1 MRRFVVSVVVGGSFV
16 AAVACSSSGSS
27 TDTPADGGASTS
39 SSGASGSSSGTSGS
53 SGGEGGADANPPAV
67 PGWPDATNTG
77 VPDGAC
83 PNGLRAATSADIE
96 PQANAV
102 ITCVKFDGEL
112 PYLRPEIANVTYKNC
127 RFETKVDSFL
137 NIQGPNLTIEDSDF
151 AGASGTWIRTSY
163 EGKNLV
169 VRRCDFSGMANAVE
183 FGPVPVTIE
192 DNFVH
197 DFGNVDPEQHAD
209 GFQNEGSDG
218 AFVIRHNT
226 ILMQDGVDG
235 ATSALLV
242 GGEGAIIENNLV
254 AGAGYTVHV
263 DGNVRFAGNHFSTM
277 FHDTCGFYGPVYPSK
292 LGTSATWENN
302 VWHDGPNAGKAIDAP
317 SP

>member
-1 MRRFVVSVVVGGSFV
+1 MGRLLASTVVAGFLV
-16 AAVACSSSGSS
+16 AAVACSSSDSS
-27 TDTPADGGASTS
+27 SSNPSGDGGTASS
-39 SSGASGSSSGTSGS
+39 SSGGSSSGGSSGS
-53 SGGEGGADANPPAV
+53 SGAEGGTDGSTPSI

-83 PNGLRAATSADIE
+83 PNGLRAATKDDIE
-96 PQANAV
+96 PQSNAN
-102 ITCVKFDGEL
+102 ITCVKFVDEV
-112 PYLRPEIANVTYKNC
+112 PYLRPEIANVTYKYC
-127 RFETKVDSFL
+127 RFETKVDTFL

-151 AGASGTWIRTSY
+151 VGGAGTWIRTSY

-169 VRRCDFSGMANAVE
+169 VKRCDFSGMGNAIE
-183 FGPVPVTIE
+183 FGPIPVTIE

-209 GFQNEGSDG
+209 GFQNEGANG
-218 AFVIRHNT
+218 TFTIRHNT

-263 DGNVRFAGNHFSTM
+263 DGNVKFTGNHFSTM
-277 FHDTCGFYGPVYPSK
+277 FHDTCGFYGPVYPSD
-292 LGTSATWENN
+292 LGASTTWENN
-302 VWHDGPNAGKAIDAP
+302 VWHDGPNAGKAIDRP
-317 SP
+317 SK